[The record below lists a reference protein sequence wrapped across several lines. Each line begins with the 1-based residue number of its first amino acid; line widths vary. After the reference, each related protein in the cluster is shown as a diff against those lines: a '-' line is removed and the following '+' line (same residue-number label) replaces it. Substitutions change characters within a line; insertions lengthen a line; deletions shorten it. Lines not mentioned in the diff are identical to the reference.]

1 MCYGSGGGKL
11 ETGTREGHWLNGLAC
26 SPGFGQ
32 QKMYMEGG
40 SQARAGGDAINKCL
54 GSILAAP
61 RMGWGW
67 ARAHGK
73 APARGRCGRP
83 ESCNCIVIGGVNTYH
98 LRAPRRG
105 FWGLVVFP
113 RFASVR
119 RTTAAADIGGGGA
132 LSAPLCSSCRVTVQK
147 KTPIPQPFLKSPELK
162 LQLQLRDCVKINL
175 HIFGFIAVGITR
187 VNIFT

>member
-1 MCYGSGGGKL
+1 MCYGSDGGKL
-11 ETGTREGHWLNGLAC
+11 ETGTREGHRLNGLAC

-83 ESCNCIVIGGVNTYH
+83 ESCEGDRWCQYLPLERNTSGFGGVSAICERLAH
-98 LRAPRRG
+98 R
-105 FWGLVVFP
+105 
-113 RFASVR
+113 
-119 RTTAAADIGGGGA
+119 GGGRRRRRRA
-132 LSAPLCSSCRVTVQK
+132 LRPTVSFLQSHSP
-147 KTPIPQPFLKSPELK
+147 KTDP
-162 LQLQLRDCVKINL
+162 
-175 HIFGFIAVGITR
+175 
-187 VNIFT
+187 

>member
-1 MCYGSGGGKL
+1 MCYGSGGGNL
-11 ETGTREGHWLNGLAC
+11 ETVTRDCRRLNGLAC

-83 ESCNCIVIGGVNTYH
+83 ENCNGDWWCQYLPPESNTSGVLGFGGVSAICKRSSH
-98 LRAPRRG
+98 RGCGHRRRRRALRPT
-105 FWGLVVFP
+105 VFFRP
-113 RFASVR
+113 
-119 RTTAAADIGGGGA
+119 
-132 LSAPLCSSCRVTVQK
+132 TVF
-147 KTPIPQPFLKSPELK
+147 TS
-162 LQLQLRDCVKINL
+162 
-175 HIFGFIAVGITR
+175 